1 MAVCPPEAAEA
12 VGQTPAERIAAV
24 NASVD
29 ALSVFKGSQGVPDVH
44 YSLADGQHYTI
55 YK

>member
-1 MAVCPPEAAEA
+1 MPVCPPEVAEA
-12 VGQTPAERIAAV
+12 VGQTPAHRIAAV

-29 ALSVFKGSQGVPDVH
+29 ALSLFKGSLGVPDVH
-44 YSLADGQHYTI
+44 YSFADGQHYTI